1 MWDVVVLGA
10 GLGGLLLANRLGDRK
25 VLLVDRRRWPG
36 KKCTGIVSEET
47 FRKLGVS
54 RDYVDSR
61 FREIEVQTD
70 RSEVY
75 FRVEVVRLNRFKLE
89 KDLSDSLKVVRPV
102 NGEIMGDRVK
112 VGNQLLRTVGV
123 RATGWQGKGCR
134 WLKAVEI
141 STEPLSEENVK
152 VFLDSRNVGGF
163 SWIVPLADRALVGAV
178 SYGDPELFLP
188 KLNKRVIERHGGA
201 IPRVNPKPFSDLRI
215 GDSTGLVKTFT
226 GGGIFSISEILN
238 PLVSYLNGEGPKL
251 YNETLRKLRAEV
263 RRQYILT
270 RSLELSWSLAL
281 KGVRLPFN
289 SS

>member
-1 MWDVVVLGA
+1 M
-10 GLGGLLLANRLGDRK
+10 
-25 VLLVDRRRWPG
+25 
-36 KKCTGIVSEET
+36 CI
-47 FRKLGVS
+47 
-54 RDYVDSR
+54 RDS
-61 FREIEVQTD
+61 
-70 RSEVY
+70 
-75 FRVEVVRLNRFKLE
+75 
-89 KDLSDSLKVVRPV
+89 
-102 NGEIMGDRVK
+102 
-112 VGNQLLRTVGV
+112 
-123 RATGWQGKGCR
+123 
-134 WLKAVEI
+134 
-141 STEPLSEENVK
+141 
-152 VFLDSRNVGGF
+152 SRNVGGF

-281 KGVRLPFN
+281 KGAKLFRDRTIHVQREFDFHSILLKFILPH
-289 SS
+289 